1 MVKPLGDSPSTG
13 VRALPAVPAVLAVLV
28 GAVLGIGGG
37 LLALDLA
44 VVFGARV
51 LIVLAVI
58 CVVVIGLIVYA
69 VRRR

>member
-13 VRALPAVPAVLAVLV
+13 VRALPAVLAVLV